1 MAASLELQ
9 DVTAG
14 RDQAGWCLLFLE
26 HLDEFARLAWYLV
39 ADAKLVE
46 IAILRTMVRLDEISF
61 DGSTPKLA
69 YSQAREVLIQQS
81 IALLELERDRVSQ
94 DIANGRSPE
103 AVQAEL
109 IARLQQEAAFALRQ
123 PDVAERAAT
132 LGLDLLGT
140 TPDQFAAFQRAEI
153 VKWGKVIQT
162 ANIRVE

>member
-81 IALLELERDRVSQ
+81 IALLELEREAEGVLMPPTIVELPNLVRLAFMLKL
-94 DIANGRSPE
+94 ILRSPE
-103 AVQAEL
+103 SEVAKFLHVTPGRVREL
-109 IARLQQEAAFALRQ
+109 VRSAISSLSLRA
-123 PDVAERAAT
+123 PVSVLTGCFDA
-132 LGLDLLGT
+132 
-140 TPDQFAAFQRAEI
+140 
-153 VKWGKVIQT
+153 
-162 ANIRVE
+162 

>member
-1 MAASLELQ
+1 MAASLRLQ

-46 IAILRTMVRLDEISF
+46 VAILRTMVRLDEISF

-81 IALLELERDRVSQ
+81 IAVLELEREDGVPMPPTIVELPNLVRLAFMLKL
-94 DIANGRSPE
+94 ILRS
-103 AVQAEL
+103 
-109 IARLQQEAAFALRQ
+109 RR
-123 PDVAERAAT
+123 
-132 LGLDLLGT
+132 
-140 TPDQFAAFQRAEI
+140 
-153 VKWGKVIQT
+153 
-162 ANIRVE
+162 

>member
-46 IAILRTMVRLDEISF
+46 VAILRTMVRLDEISF

-81 IALLELERDRVSQ
+81 IALLELEREADGVPMPPTIVELPNLVRLAFMLKL
-94 DIANGRSPE
+94 ILRSPE
-103 AVQAEL
+103 SEVAKFLHVSPWRVREL
-109 IARLQQEAAFALRQ
+109 VRTAISSLSLRA
-123 PDVAERAAT
+123 PAS
-132 LGLDLLGT
+132 LLTGCF
-140 TPDQFAAFQRAEI
+140 DA
-153 VKWGKVIQT
+153 
-162 ANIRVE
+162 

>member
-9 DVTAG
+9 DVRAG

-81 IALLELERDRVSQ
+81 IALLELEREAEGVLMPPTIVELPNLVRLAFMLKL
-94 DIANGRSPE
+94 ILRSPE
-103 AVQAEL
+103 SEVAKFLHVTPGRVREL
-109 IARLQQEAAFALRQ
+109 VRSAISSLSLRA
-123 PDVAERAAT
+123 PASVLTGCFDA
-132 LGLDLLGT
+132 
-140 TPDQFAAFQRAEI
+140 
-153 VKWGKVIQT
+153 
-162 ANIRVE
+162 